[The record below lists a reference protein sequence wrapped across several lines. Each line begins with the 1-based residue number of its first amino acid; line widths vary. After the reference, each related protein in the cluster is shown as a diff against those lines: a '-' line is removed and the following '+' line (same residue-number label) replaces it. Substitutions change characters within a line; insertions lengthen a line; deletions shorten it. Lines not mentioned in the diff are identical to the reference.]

1 VGETPGTSPKVSAPV
16 DVPGVLLNDE
26 TQTPSER
33 WDAGVH
39 DLSATG
45 PISLAMN
52 ELFGGSRTAEHI
64 PHLSS
69 TRADADD
76 VTATP
81 EAFSPLR
88 GSRYV
93 PTSGHCIRLSS
104 NQSECAT
111 DPQDGPVGNALGPG
125 ERDVIREDGLPG
137 V

>member
-1 VGETPGTSPKVSAPV
+1 MMKLRRP
-16 DVPGVLLNDE
+16 L
-26 TQTPSER
+26 R
-33 WDAGVH
+33 WDAGVR
-39 DLSATG
+39 DPSATG

-88 GSRYV
+88 GSEV
-93 PTSGHCIRLSS
+93 C
-104 NQSECAT
+104 T
-111 DPQDGPVGNALGPG
+111 DLGTLYSP
-125 ERDVIREDGLPG
+125 EQ
-137 V
+137 